1 MAYTRCV
8 NWRLDQN
15 ETRYMMIHVSIVS
28 RTNEIM
34 QNDATF
40 QVQLGSFR
48 CNVTQI
54 HWFFLSEAR
63 VHVIRSK
70 ALQGPLDRLPHI
82 LLKRSGLFPRNVYQ
96 IDSKAVKQNTKWC
109 SMTFIASLEF
119 WSPLWNRCRL
129 HVSFAL
135 FILKNQDFLLVSSPS
150 TRRAKVTCTLA
161 ICSKSTRDQNW
172 KLKIVIKYKMH
183 S

>member
-1 MAYTRCV
+1 MKHDTC
-8 NWRLDQN
+8 
-15 ETRYMMIHVSIVS
+15 IHCIQDKRNHAKWCNISGATGIV
-28 RTNEIM
+28 
-34 QNDATF
+34 
-40 QVQLGSFR
+40 QVQ
-48 CNVTQI
+48 CHTN
-54 HWFFLSEAR
+54 HWFFLSEAP

-96 IDSKAVKQNTKWC
+96 IDSKTVKQNTKWC

-119 WSPLWNRCRL
+119 WSSLWNRCRL

-135 FILKNQDFLLVSSPS
+135 FILKNQDVLLVSSPS

-172 KLKIVIKYKMH
+172 KLKIMIKYKMH